1 MYTYLLNVYIM
12 DIKMARK
19 TKEDAEQTRLA
30 ILDSALQ
37 TFYEKGFSRTTF
49 DEIAKRINLTKGAVY
64 WYFRNKT
71 DLISALIM
79 QKILEHR
86 KNYHYEV
93 SDSLSSLRCGIINR
107 AQAIEKDAD
116 FRRFLFFVIYRMEW
130 SPAVFDK
137 VWSEIGELCELPD
150 KELYDLLL
158 RIQKKNEI
166 RADVNIKELMQIM
179 ICLWK
184 GIVDKYI
191 LGVNL
196 NMDLTTAMTKG
207 FDMIISGIKVEK

>member
-1 MYTYLLNVYIM
+1 
-12 DIKMARK
+12 MARK

-71 DLISALIM
+71 DLIAALIT

-107 AQAIEKDAD
+107 AQAIENDAD
-116 FRRFLFFVIYRMEW
+116 FRRFLFFVVYRMEW

-150 KELYDLLL
+150 KELYDVLL
-158 RIQKKNEI
+158 RIQKKGEI
-166 RADVNIKELMQIM
+166 RQDINITELRQTM

-184 GIVDKYI
+184 GIIDKYI
-191 LGVNL
+191 LGVNID
-196 NMDLTTAMTKG
+196 MDLSTAMTKG
-207 FDMIISGIKVEK
+207 FDMIINGIKVESK